1 MASTR
6 RAHAVYYLRLSED
19 AETEI
24 GGPQQAAWLDRL
36 EREHDNLR
44 AALQWSLEQAGNE
57 EATEDDRSMETAL
70 RLGGALREFWRVHGN
85 ISEGRNFLER
95 ALAASEGIEASVQ
108 AKAFIAAAHLA
119 YIQSDYDR
127 TEILCKESLALYREL
142 EDQPGI
148 AFSVYSRGNV
158 VWIRGDTTTARALL
172 AESLALARAVDDEQ
186 RAAWSLF
193 VQGLLES
200 SQGEYSRARSLFED
214 SLAIHREMQNKRGI
228 AHALSQLAQV
238 LIVSQ
243 SDQARV
249 PSLVEECLA
258 ISREIGFKEG
268 IAASF
273 WLSGQVALGQGD
285 LVTAHSLA
293 EKSVALYK
301 EMGHLHGTAESLCA
315 FGKVLAAEADYAAAR
330 TRYEEGLEISG
341 ALGEKWI
348 SATCL
353 LGLGEVVAA
362 QRQLV
367 WAAQLW
373 GAADVLRHA
382 IGVPIPPLELADYQ
396 RSLSAARVHLGKRAF
411 AAAWSQG
418 RSMTPE
424 QAVAAHGQEPA
435 PPTTTTIS
443 PPPTYP
449 AGLTAREVEV
459 LLLVAG

>member
-1 MASTR
+1 M
-6 RAHAVYYLRLSED
+6 V
-19 AETEI
+19 
-24 GGPQQAAWLDRL
+24 
-36 EREHDNLR
+36 
-44 AALQWSLEQAGNE
+44 
-57 EATEDDRSMETAL
+57 TAL

-108 AKAFIAAAHLA
+108 AKAFIAAANLA

-127 TEILCKESLALYREL
+127 TETLCKESLALYREL

-148 AFSVYSRGNV
+148 AFSVYLLGNV
-158 VWIRGDTTTARALL
+158 AWIRGDTTTARSLL
-172 AESLALARAVDDEQ
+172 VESLALARAVDDEQ

-200 SQGEYSRARSLFED
+200 SQGEYTRARALFEE
-214 SLAIHREMQNKRGI
+214 SLAIHRETQNKRGI

-238 LIVSQ
+238 RIVSQ
-243 SDQARV
+243 SDQAGV
-249 PSLVEECLA
+249 PSLLEECLA

-301 EMGHLHGTAESLCA
+301 EMGHLHGTAESLSA

-330 TRYEEGLEISG
+330 TRYEEGLGISG

-362 QRQLV
+362 QRQLA

-373 GAADVLRHA
+373 GAADVLRDT
-382 IGVPIPPLELADYQ
+382 IGVPIPPVELADYE
-396 RSLSAARVHLGKRAF
+396 RSLSAARVHLGERAF

-424 QAVAAHGQEPA
+424 QAVAAQGQK
-435 PPTTTTIS
+435 PTPS
-443 PPPTYP
+443 PTKTAALLPTYP

-459 LLLVAG
+459 LRLVAGSLTDVQIAEKLVLSPRTVHAHVSSIYSKLGLTSRSAATRFAMEHHLA